1 MFRKNGFTLIELLV
15 VIAIIGILIGL
26 LLPAVQAVR
35 ESARRTQC
43 ANNVRQMALAL
54 HNFEGSHQKY
64 PPGWVT
70 SDPNDAYSPPGWSW
84 AYHIL
89 PQVEANNVYDR
100 INRNLPITDVYHIV
114 IIKTLI
120 PVFQCASDPAPEL
133 VNLADPV
140 IEIPGPSPIR
150 KVGPTLSQSSSDIL
164 VGRSNYSG
172 VIGTIDIEDAP
183 LAADGMFFANS
194 KIKQRDILDGASNT
208 IMVGERR
215 NDKGRVS
222 WVGVVSGVDDPLCRV
237 VGSADHTP
245 NHRSGHFDDFR
256 SYHMVGANFA
266 YADGSTRLL
275 TDTID
280 EAIFRALATRAGTEV
295 NRYVE

>member
-35 ESARRTQC
+35 EAARRTQC
-43 ANNVRQMALAL
+43 SNNVRQMALAL
-54 HNFEGSHQKY
+54 HNFEGSHLRY
-64 PPGWVT
+64 PPGWIT
-70 SDPNDAYSPPGWSW
+70 NDPNDAYAPNGWSW

-100 INRNLPITDVYHIV
+100 IDRTKAITHVDHTD

-120 PVFQCASDPAPEL
+120 PVFQCSSDPATEL

-140 IEIPGPSPIR
+140 IEGPGPP
-150 KVGPTLSQSSSDIL
+150 PPPPLFDIF

-172 VIGTIDIEDAP
+172 VIGTIDIVDAP

-222 WVGVVSGVDDPLCRV
+222 WVGVVPGIDDPLCRV

-245 NHRSGHFDDFR
+245 NHRDGHFDDFR

-266 YADGSTRLL
+266 FADGSTRLL

-280 EAIFRALATRAGTEV
+280 EAIYRALATRAGTEV